1 MREEDDMNR
10 VEFMGQ
16 LERLL
21 WDIPESDRQDAIAYY
36 NDYFDEAGADNEA
49 QLIQKLGSPGKVA
62 ATIKADL
69 HTAGNEQGEY
79 TERGYY
85 DGGETENQNPLVKRT
100 DEERRSKHS
109 KRVIGTLL
117 VILIVFASPILLGV
131 GGGLLG
137 GLLGLIAAVIGVVVA
152 VAVCGIALPIAGIAC
167 IVFGIFRIAFS
178 PAEGLA
184 TTGVGSVLLALGI
197 LVVILF
203 VWITFKWVPALF
215 RGCVNLCQR
224 LFHRGERRRK
234 E

>member
-1 MREEDDMNR
+1 MNR

-21 WDIPESDRQDAIAYY
+21 WDISESDRQDAIAYY

-49 QLIQKLGSPGKVA
+49 QVIQKLGSPGKVA

-85 DGGETENQNPLVKRT
+85 DGRETVNQNPPVKRM

-109 KRVIGTLL
+109 KRMTGTLL

-137 GLLGLIAAVIGVVVA
+137 GLLGLICAVFAVIVA
-152 VAVCGIALPIAGIAC
+152 VAVCGVALPIAGIAC
-167 IVFGIFRIAFS
+167 VVVGIFRIVFS
-178 PAEGLA
+178 PAEGLV
-184 TTGVGSVLLALGI
+184 TTGVGSILLALGI

-203 VWITFKWVPALF
+203 VWVTFRWIPALF
-215 RGCVNLCQR
+215 RGCVNLFQR
-224 LFHRGERRRK
+224 LFHIGERRSK